1 VERLEAARVVM
12 PTRLAGPAVVV
23 VESGRIV
30 ALEPATDPVPD
41 RTLAPGFIDL
51 QVNGIGSVDVASAD
65 GDEWDELDRA
75 LLAQG
80 VTTWCPTLVT
90 APLDSYAAPLARIA
104 SAARRDEGDEG
115 DGGVVRPAIAGAH
128 LEGPFLG
135 GAPGAHPAHLIR
147 PIDEQWLDGLPPI
160 VKVIT
165 LAPEAHGATACIES
179 LRARGVLVALGHS
192 TASYEQAVE
201 AADAGARLVTHC
213 FNGMGPLHHREPG
226 LIGAA
231 LTDDRLTASLI
242 ADLVH
247 VHPAAISLVFRAKG
261 AHRVALVTDAVAWAR
276 GTVGEAVHLTFDG
289 TAARLADGTLAGSA
303 LTMDTAIR
311 NVVEHGGVSLLDAIH
326 AATAT
331 PARLLGLDDRGEIVP
346 GRRADLVAIGPDLTV
361 QSTWVQG
368 RAAE

>member
-12 PTRLAGPAVVV
+12 PTRIAGPAVVV
-23 VESGRIV
+23 IDGGRIV
-30 ALEPATDPVPD
+30 AIEPATKPVPD

-51 QVNGIGSVDVASAD
+51 QVNGIGSVDVASAHD
-65 GDEWDELDRA
+65 DDWDELDRA

-90 APLDSYAAPLARIA
+90 APLDSYATPLERVAA
-104 SAARRDEGDEG
+104 AARRGRG

-135 GAPGAHPAHLIR
+135 GAPGAHPTHLIR
-147 PIDEQWLDGLPPI
+147 PLDEQWLDGLPPI

-165 LAPEAHGATACIES
+165 LAPEARGATACIES
-179 LRARGVLVALGHS
+179 LRTRGVLVALGHS
-192 TASYEQAVE
+192 TASYEEAVD
-201 AADAGARLVTHC
+201 ATDAGARLVTHC

-231 LTDDRLTASLI
+231 LTDDRLAVSLI

-247 VHPAAISLVFRAKG
+247 VHPAAIALVFRAKG
-261 AHRVALVTDAVAWAR
+261 AHRVAFVTDAVAWAR
-276 GTVGEAVHLTFDG
+276 GTIGEDVHMTFDG

-303 LTMDTAIR
+303 LTMDTAVR
-311 NVVEHGGVSLLDAIH
+311 NVIEHCGVSLLDAIQ

-331 PARLLGLDDRGEIVP
+331 PARLLGLDDRGEILP
-346 GRRADLVAIGPDLTV
+346 GRRADLVAIAPDLTV
-361 QSTWVQG
+361 ESTWVQG
-368 RAAE
+368 RAAG

>member
-12 PTRLAGPAVVV
+12 PTRIAGPAAVVLDA
-23 VESGRIV
+23 GRIV
-30 ALEPATDPVPD
+30 AIEPVTEPVPD

-51 QVNGIGSVDVASAD
+51 QVNGIGHVDVASAHDD
-65 GDEWDELDRA
+65 GWDELDRA
-75 LLAQG
+75 LLAHG

-104 SAARRDEGDEG
+104 AASQRDSGHDGD
-115 DGGVVRPAIAGAH
+115 DGVVRPAIAGAH

-135 GAPGAHPAHLIR
+135 GAPGAHPTHLIR
-147 PIDEQWLDGLPPI
+147 PLDAQWLDALPSI

-165 LAPEAHGATACIES
+165 LAPEARGAAACIQS
-179 LRARGVLVALGHS
+179 LRRRGTLVALGHS
-192 TASYEQAVE
+192 TASYEDAV
-201 AADAGARLVTHC
+201 AATHAGARLVTHC

-231 LTDDRLTASLI
+231 LTDDRLAVSVI

-247 VHPAAISLVFRAKG
+247 VHPAAIALVFRAKG
-261 AHRVALVTDAVAWAR
+261 ADRVALVTDAVAWAR
-276 GTVGEAVHLTFDG
+276 GNVGEAVQMTFDG
-289 TAARLADGTLAGSA
+289 TAARLPDGTLAGSA
-303 LTMDTAIR
+303 LTMDTAVR
-311 NVVEHGGVSLLDAIH
+311 NVIEHCGVSMFDAIH

-331 PARLLGLDDRGEIVP
+331 PARLLGLDDRGEITP
-346 GRRADLVAIGPDLTV
+346 GRRADLVAIDPDLTIE
-361 QSTWVQG
+361 STWVQG